1 MCASEYATPLLTM
14 RGISK
19 TFAGMYAL
27 ADVEF
32 TARSGEIH
40 ALMGENGAG
49 KSTLLKVLTGVY
61 ARDAGTVLLEGQPF
75 YPGSPAEAQDLGVS
89 TVYQEV
95 NLIPQLSVA
104 ENICLG
110 RQPGRLGLI
119 SRRGVRRRAEAA
131 LERLGL
137 KLDVSRTLSAYSIAI
152 QQMVAIA
159 RALDV
164 SARLLVLD
172 EPTSS
177 LDAEE
182 VRRLFYVMRK
192 LRAEGLGIVFVTHFL
207 EQVYEVTDRITVLRN
222 GRLVGEYVTAELP
235 RLHLVAH
242 MLGKGLAAHKQEE
255 QHAHEQRAA
264 STHTV
269 PLLEVRGASARGW
282 REPFDL
288 SVRCGEVMGLA
299 GLLGSGRTEVARL
312 LFGVDAADR
321 GSFLLDGKAVS
332 LSSPRQAIR
341 RGFGFSSEDRKT
353 EGIVPELSVRE
364 NMILALQARRG
375 WLRKFPRKQQ
385 QQIADRYI
393 AALNI
398 ATSNA
403 EKRIGQLSG
412 GNQQKVLLARWLAC
426 DPRFLILDE
435 PTRGIDIGAK
445 AEIEKLTRELC
456 EKGMALLFISS
467 ELDEVLRCSNRIAV
481 MRDRRKV
488 AEISAED
495 ATEAGLMSI
504 IAEGSSTP
512 GQPHA

>member
-1 MCASEYATPLLTM
+1 M

-19 TFAGMYAL
+19 GFAGVQAL
-27 ADVEF
+27 NSVDF
-32 TARSGEIH
+32 IARAGEVH

-61 ARDAGTVLLEGQPF
+61 TRDSGTVSFEGRPF
-75 YPGSPAEAQDLGVS
+75 SPASPAEAQQGGVS

-95 NLIPQLSVA
+95 NLVPQLSVA

-110 RQPGRLGLI
+110 RQPTRVGVIRGGAVKKRAQAALARLGLQ
-119 SRRGVRRRAEAA
+119 
-131 LERLGL
+131 
-137 KLDVSRTLSAYSIAI
+137 LDVSRTLSSYSIAI

-177 LDAEE
+177 LDQQE
-182 VRRLFYVMRK
+182 VERLFAVMRRLRE
-192 LRAEGLGIVFVTHFL
+192 EGLAIVFVTHFL
-207 EQVYEVTDRITVLRN
+207 DQVYEISDRITVLRN

-235 RLHLVAH
+235 RLQLVSR
-242 MLGKGLAAHKQEE
+242 MLGKDIAEA
-255 QHAHEQRAA
+255 EQRE
-264 STHTV
+264 T
-269 PLLEVRGASARGW
+269 PQASATTS
-282 REPFDL
+282 DL
-288 SVRCGEVMGLA
+288 IRKAVVSVTQSASRRKLQPIDLTINEGEVLGLA

-312 LFGVDAADR
+312 LFGIDAADTGTFTVGEKKMR
-321 GSFLLDGKAVS
+321 IG
-332 LSSPRQAIR
+332 SPREAIR
-341 RGFGFSSEDRKT
+341 QGFGFSSEDRKI
-353 EGIVPELSVRE
+353 EGIIAELSVRE

-375 WLRKFPRKQQ
+375 WLRKLSRKTQEE
-385 QQIADRYI
+385 IADRYI

-398 ATSNA
+398 ATSDA
-403 EKRIGQLSG
+403 EKPIGQLSG

-426 DPRFLILDE
+426 DPRLLILDE

-445 AEIEKLTRELC
+445 AEIEKLIATLC

-467 ELDEVLRCSNRIAV
+467 ELEEVLRSSHRIAV

-488 AEISAED
+488 AELPAAE
-495 ATEAGLMSI
+495 ATQARLMSI
-504 IAEGSSTP
+504 IAEGAGTP
-512 GQPHA
+512 SASRV